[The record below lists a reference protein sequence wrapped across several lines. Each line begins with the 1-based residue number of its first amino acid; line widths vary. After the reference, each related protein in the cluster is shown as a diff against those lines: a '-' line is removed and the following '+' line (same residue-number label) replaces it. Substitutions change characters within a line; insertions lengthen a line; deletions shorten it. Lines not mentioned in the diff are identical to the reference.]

1 VTAPSIR
8 PASVADTDAIA
19 ALHAATWRS
28 AYRGIF
34 KDDTLGPSLDGAEGQ
49 GFIAVWATGDAGF
62 GASID
67 NLHVR
72 SDRRSAGLGRRL
84 LGAAMQRV
92 AARGERR
99 AYLWVFDANT
109 RAIDFYRRLG
119 GEIVE
124 QGLDEVDGQPV
135 PHSRIA
141 WQDTAELVQACSS
154 GS

>member
-1 VTAPSIR
+1 MLSPPCTPRAGAR
-8 PASVADTDAIA
+8 PIA
-19 ALHAATWRS
+19 ASSRTTRS
-28 AYRGIF
+28 A
-34 KDDTLGPSLDGAEGQ
+34 
-49 GFIAVWATGDAGF
+49 
-62 GASID
+62 
-67 NLHVR
+67 
-72 SDRRSAGLGRRL
+72 RRL

-124 QGLDEVDGQPV
+124 GGLDEVDGQPV

-141 WQDTAELVQACSS
+141 WSDTARLAEAC
-154 GS
+154 GAVD